1 MKRVILLFSVF
12 WLLFSPSAQA
22 LIDTDTD
29 GLGDIWEAQHGFLIG
44 ANPPVAE
51 APEED
56 PDGDGFTNQVE
67 SRAGTDPQQG
77 DSFPRHA
84 FALIPPAYEVLPETL
99 DGDSLAV
106 LIDPP
111 VSILTW
117 PTVPGKSYEA
127 IPSEDLIEWPTQTGA
142 FLGSGIPFTFESE
155 SLYSDGTAPEALFWR
170 VEINDTDSDEDSLTD
185 YEELHITDPANPSKT
200 LDPFDADT
208 DGDGLTDSEEYIP
221 GSNGHAAFTN
231 YLTTDPDGSHGLL
244 ASLTS
249 GLIARWDLEGQ
260 GIVPVNQQG
269 PYYTLARY
277 VDSVGTNHI
286 VPFHTETK
294 PEGMP
299 SNAAGTTSAGAG
311 FLCPPRTLLHNRTT
325 YSVSLWAKIESG
337 SISATRPFAALFTH
351 HRRLPKPVPYQSQ
364 FTIDIN
370 GMWIERLAN
379 GTQILRSGTSNFIN
393 YTPGTNQQVNGTW
406 TFNGVTSAAKPA
418 GTFDD
423 GKYHHFLAVRTSG
436 TVALYMDGA
445 LIGTNNSVVIAA
457 INATNET
464 KTGISLGRYY
474 GEPAEDGIPY
484 TDLQAA
490 KASFDRVRL
499 WSRTLTAA
507 EAESLYKQD
516 IDRDGLWDITEE
528 RTRQWDDHNLNAI
541 VESGEFRFIANP
553 LHADPANSDHD
564 TDEITSVHEQNVTL
578 TKIDNPDTDGDGLP
592 DGFEDKYRPTLDPLV
607 VNNGLLDPDGD
618 GLTTAQE
625 YVGRTNPTVSDAH
638 LYPPTWISVERSL
651 QYDFDDYGYAY
662 PTAPKKLSTTAS
674 WPGANPTNED
684 PLTTMSP
691 FAQLSTLIAQRQPF
705 PASFPPNKLSPELEA
720 GGTATTIPNPPC
732 HHASLSQRRIIVK
745 VATPSAE
752 PREFKAI
759 LLTER
764 TINGIEQPDEAET
777 LTLTVP
783 PNATQSYPYDL
794 IPSFTGGGFGSSAY
808 SETIKHTVIKYDITE
823 VISDQIAGNKAN
835 RLPTLHYGGHPN
847 NPMLM
852 GTRSGQNAKLRVSV
866 LINPKHAPGMFVGA
880 RVVGTTQILGSTA
893 FIPAAI
899 STLDLAFKAQDGTK
913 LYEIVVGYDTDKDG
927 RLDPSEAKNVFQK
940 TPKINKNGTPYSG
953 GDPTYAL
960 MDKILIATRND
971 CIRAGHETAE
981 YDFDLEATHDTGSDL
996 MGMFS
1001 RGETTVPGVS
1011 ATVWKQIL
1019 DANKIPSPQGLS
1031 HPLGAKWNAANQ
1043 SETFKLIFPFNSN
1056 LGSKVH
1062 ESDGFKLLINRS
1074 INRLILA
1081 NKAALLAAATTSVK
1095 ESNPILFTDDQI
1107 SFETSDYRS
1116 DVHLALGKCD
1126 ANGTITF
1133 KYRKSLSGGLEILEF
1148 KCDGFVTDLYDWAYG
1163 TSLTIPIYGQIDLT
1177 KDAAITQAA
1186 FATLTDPRW
1195 TYSGR
1200 VFFTNVEIKT
1210 GWILHGQIYN

>member
-1 MKRVILLFSVF
+1 MKRVILLVSGL
-12 WLLFSPSAQA
+12 WLLVSPSAHA

-44 ANPPVAE
+44 ANPPDAE
-51 APEED
+51 APDED
-56 PDGDGFTNQVE
+56 PDGDEFTNLVE

-84 FALIPPAYEVLPETL
+84 FALIPPVYEVLPETL

-142 FLGSGIPFTFESE
+142 FLGSGIPLTFESE

-208 DGDGLTDSEEYIP
+208 DGDGLTDGEEYIP

-244 ASLTS
+244 ASLTT

-286 VPFHTETK
+286 VPFHSETK

-325 YSVSLWAKIESG
+325 YSVSLWAKIENG
-337 SISATRPFAALFTH
+337 SITASRPFAALFTH

-436 TVALYMDGA
+436 TVALYMDGV

-484 TDLQAA
+484 TDLLAA

-499 WSRTLTAA
+499 WSRTLLTRA
-507 EAESLYKQD
+507 E
-516 IDRDGLWDITEE
+516 
-528 RTRQWDDHNLNAI
+528 
-541 VESGEFRFIANP
+541 
-553 LHADPANSDHD
+553 
-564 TDEITSVHEQNVTL
+564 
-578 TKIDNPDTDGDGLP
+578 
-592 DGFEDKYRPTLDPLV
+592 
-607 VNNGLLDPDGD
+607 
-618 GLTTAQE
+618 
-625 YVGRTNPTVSDAH
+625 
-638 LYPPTWISVERSL
+638 
-651 QYDFDDYGYAY
+651 
-662 PTAPKKLSTTAS
+662 
-674 WPGANPTNED
+674 
-684 PLTTMSP
+684 
-691 FAQLSTLIAQRQPF
+691 
-705 PASFPPNKLSPELEA
+705 
-720 GGTATTIPNPPC
+720 
-732 HHASLSQRRIIVK
+732 
-745 VATPSAE
+745 
-752 PREFKAI
+752 
-759 LLTER
+759 
-764 TINGIEQPDEAET
+764 
-777 LTLTVP
+777 
-783 PNATQSYPYDL
+783 
-794 IPSFTGGGFGSSAY
+794 
-808 SETIKHTVIKYDITE
+808 
-823 VISDQIAGNKAN
+823 N
-835 RLPTLHYGGHPN
+835 R
-847 NPMLM
+847 
-852 GTRSGQNAKLRVSV
+852 
-866 LINPKHAPGMFVGA
+866 
-880 RVVGTTQILGSTA
+880 
-893 FIPAAI
+893 
-899 STLDLAFKAQDGTK
+899 
-913 LYEIVVGYDTDKDG
+913 
-927 RLDPSEAKNVFQK
+927 
-940 TPKINKNGTPYSG
+940 
-953 GDPTYAL
+953 
-960 MDKILIATRND
+960 
-971 CIRAGHETAE
+971 
-981 YDFDLEATHDTGSDL
+981 
-996 MGMFS
+996 
-1001 RGETTVPGVS
+1001 
-1011 ATVWKQIL
+1011 
-1019 DANKIPSPQGLS
+1019 
-1031 HPLGAKWNAANQ
+1031 
-1043 SETFKLIFPFNSN
+1043 
-1056 LGSKVH
+1056 
-1062 ESDGFKLLINRS
+1062 
-1074 INRLILA
+1074 
-1081 NKAALLAAATTSVK
+1081 
-1095 ESNPILFTDDQI
+1095 
-1107 SFETSDYRS
+1107 
-1116 DVHLALGKCD
+1116 
-1126 ANGTITF
+1126 
-1133 KYRKSLSGGLEILEF
+1133 
-1148 KCDGFVTDLYDWAYG
+1148 
-1163 TSLTIPIYGQIDLT
+1163 
-1177 KDAAITQAA
+1177 
-1186 FATLTDPRW
+1186 
-1195 TYSGR
+1195 
-1200 VFFTNVEIKT
+1200 
-1210 GWILHGQIYN
+1210 

>member
-1 MKRVILLFSVF
+1 M
-12 WLLFSPSAQA
+12 
-22 LIDTDTD
+22 
-29 GLGDIWEAQHGFLIG
+29 
-44 ANPPVAE
+44 
-51 APEED
+51 
-56 PDGDGFTNQVE
+56 
-67 SRAGTDPQQG
+67 
-77 DSFPRHA
+77 
-84 FALIPPAYEVLPETL
+84 LPETL

-142 FLGSGIPFTFESE
+142 FLGSGIPLTFESE

-231 YLTTDPDGSHGLL
+231 YLTTDPDGSHSLL
-244 ASLTS
+244 ASLAT

-436 TVALYMDGA
+436 TVALYMDGV

-484 TDLQAA
+484 TDLLAA

-528 RTRQWDDHNLNAI
+528 RTRQWGDLNLNAI
-541 VESGEFRFIANP
+541 VEAGEFRFIANP
-553 LHADPANSDHD
+553 LQSDPANSDHD
-564 TDEITSVHEQNVTL
+564 IDEITSVREQNVTQ
-578 TKIDNPDTDGDGLP
+578 K
-592 DGFEDKYRPTLDPLV
+592 K
-607 VNNGLLDPDGD
+607 
-618 GLTTAQE
+618 LTTQTLTA
-625 YVGRTNPTVSDAH
+625 TA
-638 LYPPTWISVERSL
+638 
-651 QYDFDDYGYAY
+651 F
-662 PTAPKKLSTTAS
+662 PTASRINTVLPSIPLS
-674 WPGANPTNED
+674 
-684 PLTTMSP
+684 
-691 FAQLSTLIAQRQPF
+691 
-705 PASFPPNKLSPELEA
+705 
-720 GGTATTIPNPPC
+720 
-732 HHASLSQRRIIVK
+732 
-745 VATPSAE
+745 
-752 PREFKAI
+752 
-759 LLTER
+759 
-764 TINGIEQPDEAET
+764 
-777 LTLTVP
+777 
-783 PNATQSYPYDL
+783 
-794 IPSFTGGGFGSSAY
+794 
-808 SETIKHTVIKYDITE
+808 
-823 VISDQIAGNKAN
+823 
-835 RLPTLHYGGHPN
+835 
-847 NPMLM
+847 
-852 GTRSGQNAKLRVSV
+852 
-866 LINPKHAPGMFVGA
+866 
-880 RVVGTTQILGSTA
+880 
-893 FIPAAI
+893 
-899 STLDLAFKAQDGTK
+899 
-913 LYEIVVGYDTDKDG
+913 
-927 RLDPSEAKNVFQK
+927 
-940 TPKINKNGTPYSG
+940 
-953 GDPTYAL
+953 
-960 MDKILIATRND
+960 
-971 CIRAGHETAE
+971 
-981 YDFDLEATHDTGSDL
+981 
-996 MGMFS
+996 
-1001 RGETTVPGVS
+1001 
-1011 ATVWKQIL
+1011 
-1019 DANKIPSPQGLS
+1019 
-1031 HPLGAKWNAANQ
+1031 
-1043 SETFKLIFPFNSN
+1043 
-1056 LGSKVH
+1056 
-1062 ESDGFKLLINRS
+1062 
-1074 INRLILA
+1074 
-1081 NKAALLAAATTSVK
+1081 
-1095 ESNPILFTDDQI
+1095 
-1107 SFETSDYRS
+1107 
-1116 DVHLALGKCD
+1116 
-1126 ANGTITF
+1126 
-1133 KYRKSLSGGLEILEF
+1133 
-1148 KCDGFVTDLYDWAYG
+1148 
-1163 TSLTIPIYGQIDLT
+1163 
-1177 KDAAITQAA
+1177 
-1186 FATLTDPRW
+1186 
-1195 TYSGR
+1195 
-1200 VFFTNVEIKT
+1200 
-1210 GWILHGQIYN
+1210 

>member
-1 MKRVILLFSVF
+1 MKRVILLLSVF

-127 IPSEDLIEWPTQTGA
+127 IPSENLIEWPTQTGA
-142 FLGSGIPFTFESE
+142 FLGSGIPLTFESE

-221 GSNGHAAFTN
+221 GSNGLAAFTN
-231 YLTTDPDGSHGLL
+231 YLTSDPDGSHGLL
-244 ASLTS
+244 ASLTT

-294 PEGMP
+294 PEGIP

-337 SISATRPFAALFTH
+337 SITATRPFAALFTH

-406 TFNGVTSAAKPA
+406 TFNGVSSAAKPA

-436 TVALYMDGA
+436 TVALYMDGV

-484 TDLQAA
+484 TDLLAA

-499 WSRTLTAA
+499 WSRTVTAA

-564 TDEITSVHEQNVTL
+564 VDEITSVREQNVTL

-592 DGFEDKYRPTLDPLV
+592 DGFEDKYRPTLDPLI

-625 YVGRTNPTVSDAH
+625 YVGGTNPTVSDAH

-684 PLTTMSP
+684 PLTSMSP
-691 FAQLSTLIAQRQPF
+691 YAQLSTLIAQRQPF

-732 HHASLSQRRIIVK
+732 HHATLSQRRIIVK
-745 VATPSAE
+745 VAAPSAE

-794 IPSFTGGGFGSSAY
+794 IPSFSGGGIGSGAY
-808 SETIKHTVIKYDITE
+808 SETIQQTVIKYEILE
-823 VISDQIAGNKAN
+823 VISDQIAGNEAN
-835 RLPTLHYGGHPN
+835 KLPTTYYQDHSN

-852 GTRSGQNAKLRVSV
+852 GTRMGRVAKMQIVAKIPPKYRPRVRIGIRIV
-866 LINPKHAPGMFVGA
+866 NTPQV
-880 RVVGTTQILGSTA
+880 LGSATA
-893 FIPAAI
+893 AAGVGKVPL
-899 STLDLAFKAQDGTK
+899 TFNALDGNK
-913 LYEIVVGYDTDKDG
+913 LYEVVIGFDADKDFLFDDYEVRDVFHRTPKTDKHG
-927 RLDPSEAKNVFQK
+927 RA
-940 TPKINKNGTPYSG
+940 YSG
-953 GDPTYAL
+953 TDTTYAYL
-960 MDKILIATRND
+960 DKILIVTRDDFKAARQSSEGYGTND
-971 CIRAGHETAE
+971 GLRTLANQ
-981 YDFDLEATHDTGSDL
+981 GSQL
-996 MGMFS
+996 LTMFS
-1001 RGETTVPGVS
+1001 AGGTAIPATTTPTTWGHFVD
-1011 ATVWKQIL
+1011 ATV
-1019 DANKIPSPQGLS
+1019 IPSPQGLS
-1031 HPLGAKWNAANQ
+1031 HPLGAKWDAMNRA
-1043 SETFKLIFPFNSN
+1043 ETFKIHFPATST
-1056 LGSKVH
+1056 LSQEVID
-1062 ESDGFKLLINRS
+1062 SAGFEALVSRIIKL
-1074 INRLILA
+1074 
-1081 NKAALLAAATTSVK
+1081 NKAALVATATAAWQTSAAL
-1095 ESNPILFTDDQI
+1095 PYADDKI
-1107 SFETSDYRS
+1107 AFGNSDNLE
-1116 DVHLALGKCD
+1116 DVHLALGKCK
-1126 ANGTITF
+1126 AAGTLMV
-1133 KYRKSLSGGLEILEF
+1133 KYRSSPGGKIEVSEIN
-1148 KCDGFVTDLYDWAYG
+1148 CTGVIDDLYDFAYG
-1163 TSLTIPIYGQIDLT
+1163 TKLEFPILGFQIDLA
-1177 KDAAITQAA
+1177 KDATRTQAGN
-1186 FATLTDPRW
+1186 ATLAAAPW
-1195 TYSGR
+1195 PNAGR
-1200 VFFTNVEIKT
+1200 IFFTETNFAS
-1210 GWILHGQIYN
+1210 GWINWQNLIY